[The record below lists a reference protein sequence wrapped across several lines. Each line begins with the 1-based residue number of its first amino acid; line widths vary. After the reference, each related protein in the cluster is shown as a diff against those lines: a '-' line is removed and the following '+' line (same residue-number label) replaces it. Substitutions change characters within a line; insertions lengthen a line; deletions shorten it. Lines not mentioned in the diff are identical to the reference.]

1 VLTVGLAA
9 RNAARLK
16 VRQPLARAL
25 LVAPPEIVAG
35 ARAFEADVLDEL
47 NVEHLEP
54 VNSLAGR
61 DGFATAVEHD
71 VTVALDTAITP
82 DLRRKALAR
91 HLVHHVQMLRKAAGL
106 DVEHRIRLAIE
117 ADGEVVEA
125 VERHRAYIAAETL
138 TVELRLE
145 APPAGWTAREADLDR
160 ARAVVALTR
169 A

>member
-1 VLTVGLAA
+1 M
-9 RNAARLK
+9 
-16 VRQPLARAL
+16 
-25 LVAPPEIVAG
+25 AG

-47 NVEHLEP
+47 NVEDLEP

-61 DGFATAVEHD
+61 DGFVTAVEHD

-82 DLRRKALAR
+82 ELRRKALAR

-106 DVEHRIRLAIE
+106 DVEHRIRLAVE
-117 ADGEVVEA
+117 AAGEVVEA

-138 TVELRLE
+138 AVELRLE
-145 APPAGWTAREADLDR
+145 AAPAGWTAREADLDR
-160 ARAVVALTR
+160 ARAVVAITR